1 MKSVD
6 GPQSTVHRKMQA
18 IQNQVNDPFAVVQ
31 SPEPG
36 VTVDCGPWTGFK
48 QNGQ

>member
-36 VTVDCGPWTGFK
+36 VTVVRGLWSVDWF
-48 QNGQ
+48 